1 MTNPSG
7 SDETTCKLMI
17 QPVASIDTRPFVQ
30 PEHFAPLEIK
40 ASLPTK
46 QDIKQMEPPK
56 VITPLQSLQTNEG
69 SPVLLQATII
79 GKPTPN
85 VITFLFINK
94 IICLFFFLLVLLD
107 EKWCSISSF
116 KSSSYTL

>member
-1 MTNPSG
+1 MT
-7 SDETTCKLMI
+7 
-17 QPVASIDTRPFVQ
+17 PFVQ
-30 PEHFAPLEIK
+30 PERFAPLEIK
-40 ASLPTK
+40 APLPTK
-46 QDIKQMEPPK
+46 QDMKQMEPPK

>member
-30 PEHFAPLEIK
+30 PERFAPLEVK
-40 ASLPTK
+40 APLPTK

-94 IICLFFFLLVLLD
+94 SFVCF
-107 EKWCSISSF
+107 SSC
-116 KSSSYTL
+116 